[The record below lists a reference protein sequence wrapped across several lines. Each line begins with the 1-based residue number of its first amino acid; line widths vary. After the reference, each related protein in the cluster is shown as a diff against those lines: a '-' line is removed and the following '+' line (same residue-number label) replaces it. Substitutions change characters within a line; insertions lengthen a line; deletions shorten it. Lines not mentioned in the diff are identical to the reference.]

1 MDLHLIPGA
10 DASPTERAA
19 VDAVLG
25 PPASGWEGGRRRM
38 DLEGHVATGG
48 DALRARRH
56 LLMPAL
62 WAAQSREGWIS
73 PGALN
78 YICQRLSVAP
88 AEVWGVATF
97 YAMFS
102 VSPQPGTIVHV

>member
-10 DASPTERAA
+10 EASPAERAA
-19 VDAVLG
+19 VDALLG
-25 PPASGWEGGRRRM
+25 PPASGWEGGTRRM
-38 DLEGHVATGG
+38 DLEGHVSTGG
-48 DALRARRH
+48 DAIRAKRH
-56 LLMPAL
+56 LLLPAL

-88 AEVWGVATF
+88 ADA
-97 YAMFS
+97 
-102 VSPQPGTIVHV
+102 